1 MWQRDQSGR
10 DATASTTGSVPIP
23 RLARALALR
32 ARCPAGLYPPPP
44 FPLCPQF
51 TSHHAH
57 APGWIWLSSVASRV
71 TVEDLRSLLSS
82 RGLPTRGRKTDLLER
97 CRVHGVALQRAP
109 GVTAETGASRVPPPV
124 GARGVSGGGASG
136 GGEVGT
142 VNTPSQSLS
151 VTRGTTQGPDASL
164 QASIPPVSGAPRV
177 GGAGA
182 AAAAAVPMGGPR
194 AADRAPAF
202 CKNERARL
210 AHILST
216 PDVAAGVITS
226 RGGMSRQ
233 QQDAR
238 QSRGAVWVVVVAP
251 LFNGSDLFDVPV
263 ECADGGIDPNA
274 HPHHRTG
281 ETLKAKWSEVCRGLP
296 IRTV

>member
-1 MWQRDQSGR
+1 M
-10 DATASTTGSVPIP
+10 
-23 RLARALALR
+23 
-32 ARCPAGLYPPPP
+32 
-44 FPLCPQF
+44 
-51 TSHHAH
+51 
-57 APGWIWLSSVASRV
+57 
-71 TVEDLRSLLSS
+71 
-82 RGLPTRGRKTDLLER
+82 
-97 CRVHGVALQRAP
+97 
-109 GVTAETGASRVPPPV
+109 PPPV

-136 GGEVGT
+136 GGEVVT

-151 VTRGTTQGPDASL
+151 VTRGATQGPDASS

-182 AAAAAVPMGGPR
+182 AGAAAVPMGGPR
-194 AADRAPAF
+194 AANRAPAF
-202 CKNERARL
+202 SKNERARL

-251 LFNGSDLFDVPV
+251 VFNGSDLFDVPV

-296 IRTV
+296 IRNV